1 MLRNFKDNYK
11 LPVKIFSQLINFK
24 RLKVDALINS
34 GVKIE
39 KVVVSPMTRTLQ
51 TAWGTFNGYNI
62 PFQVIMIYHS
72 FNLPISND

>member
-1 MLRNFKDNYK
+1 MGTLASKFD
-11 LPVKIFSQLINFK
+11 LLESINLNC
-24 RLKVDALINS
+24 LKVDALIKS

-62 PFQVIMIYHS
+62 PFQVKTY
-72 FNLPISND
+72 L